1 MAGMQSLRPMKD
13 NARALANWAAGNVRF
28 PNTLSD
34 KTVMA
39 IGSRCRQL
47 HNLWAMVKP
56 VGQAMAVRE
65 SRVRVVKFVARLVL
79 VILVLAAG
87 ALALRVVEVWR
98 GPALAPWHTYAA
110 PEPKPAALDA
120 MDWAGYLDSERQVFA
135 GVAANV
141 TSRVPEDERTAQNRY
156 FPGARNY
163 PGRFATDWNRSY
175 EILPDGAAKGAVVL
189 VHGLTDSPYSL
200 RHFARLYADR
210 GFVVIGLR
218 VPGHGTVPGAL
229 THIRW
234 EQWTAAVRLAVRE
247 ARKLAGTDVPLHLVG
262 YSNGG
267 ALALLHTLDALETP
281 EIGRPA
287 QVVLVAPM
295 IGISPAARFA
305 GLAGLPAL
313 LPGLAGAA
321 WLDLLPEYNPFKYN
335 SFPVHAAEQSYAVTQ
350 ALQEALTRQADRLK
364 DMPPVLTFQSV
375 LDHTVSPEKVVT
387 DLHMRLPAGRS
398 ELVLFDINRA
408 PELDFVLNE
417 ASLTAMHRLVPG
429 NALPFRTVLVIARED
444 GEGMEARI
452 REANSEREAREPL
465 NLAYPPTVYSLSH
478 VGMTFPVTDPLYG
491 LQPDISEDYGIRLGR
506 ALTWGERGSMQVGPD
521 TLMRLTANPFLPY
534 MLERVSEKL
543 AKP

>member
-1 MAGMQSLRPMKD
+1 MRRR
-13 NARALANWAAGNVRF
+13 ARG
-28 PNTLSD
+28 
-34 KTVMA
+34 
-39 IGSRCRQL
+39 CHL
-47 HNLWAMVKP
+47 HNLWAMGKP
-56 VGQAMAVRE
+56 VREAMAVRE
-65 SRVRVVKFVARLVL
+65 GRVRVVRFVTRLVL
-79 VILVLAAG
+79 VLLVLAVG

-110 PEPKPAALDA
+110 PEPEPSALDA
-120 MDWAGYLDSERQVFA
+120 MDWAGYLDAERLVFA

-141 TSRVPEDERTAQNRY
+141 TARVPEAERTAQNRY
-156 FPGARNY
+156 FPGARTY
-163 PGRFATDWNRSY
+163 PGRFASDWNRSY
-175 EILPDGAAKGAVVL
+175 EMLPDGAAKGAVVL

-229 THIRW
+229 TQIRW

-247 ARKLAGTDVPLHLVG
+247 ARRLAGTDVPLHLVG

-267 ALALLHTLDALETP
+267 ALALLHTLDSLETP
-281 EIGRPA
+281 QIGRPS

-313 LPGLAGAA
+313 LPGLGGAA

-350 ALQEALTRQADRLK
+350 ALQQALTRQADRLK

-375 LDHTVSPEKVVT
+375 LDHTVSPKAVIT
-387 DLHMRLPAGRS
+387 DLHMRLPAGQS

-408 PELDFVLNE
+408 PELDFVLDE
-417 ASLTAMHRLVPG
+417 ASRTAMHRLVPG
-429 NALPFRTVLVIARED
+429 TSLPFRTVLVIARED

-452 REANSEREAREPL
+452 REANSEREARQPL
-465 NLAYPPTVYSLSH
+465 TLAYPPTVYSLSH

-491 LQPDISEDYGIRLGR
+491 LQPDMSEEYGIRLGR
-506 ALTWGERGSMQVGPD
+506 ALTWGERGSMQVGPN
-521 TLMRLTANPFLPY
+521 TLMRLTSNPFLPY
-534 MLERVSEKL
+534 MLGRVGERL
-543 AKP
+543 PAQ